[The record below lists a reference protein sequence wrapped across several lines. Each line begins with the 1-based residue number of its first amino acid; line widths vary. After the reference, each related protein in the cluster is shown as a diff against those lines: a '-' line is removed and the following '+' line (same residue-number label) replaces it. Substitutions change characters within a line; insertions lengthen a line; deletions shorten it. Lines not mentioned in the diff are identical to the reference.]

1 METTNLSKIRRDKM
15 LNTISEIKKNIT
27 DEKMLTNLSMIE
39 NELTK
44 KKYGLIWEEHEER
57 VDKELETQ
65 IPTFEEIKD
74 KEIVSNPNE
83 KFNFLLEGDNLH
95 SLYLL
100 EKTHKEKI
108 DIIYIDPPYN
118 TGNKDFSYNDH
129 YVDFEDGYRHSK
141 WLSFME
147 KRIKIAKE
155 LLNEKG
161 SIFIQIDDNE
171 LSQLKLLC
179 DNIFGEENFINI
191 ISVNMK
197 NIAGASGGGEDK
209 RFKKNCEYILI
220 YAKNYQLMPLYN
232 GAYEYT
238 EISELIQKYLTSGIS
253 WKYTSVLV
261 EEGQKKYIRSIT
273 DGNGDEIKIY
283 KRINPVIKSVK
294 QVATD
299 NNISEIEAYK
309 KFGSKIFRTT
319 NAQSSIRTRIIKAKQ
334 SFGINDNVISI
345 EYIPKTGKNKGIV
358 YEQFYKDDKC
368 NLFVW
373 LKDTTEEINGNLYK
387 KDLQGTYWDF
397 NAKMKNLTKEGNIV
411 FPNGKKPVD
420 LIKRII
426 SLYPSNDCTVLDF
439 FAGSGTT
446 GHAVISLNNDDLGT
460 RNYILCTNNENDI
473 CENITYKRLENVIK
487 GYKNDKGKK
496 YEGLG
501 SNLKY
506 YRCTYIPRINT
517 ETENLHN
524 NLLINIKNL
533 IQLENGI
540 EIDDNK
546 IRVYLNEDELDRF
559 STNEKE
565 LEICEKIYISSDIL
579 LTSEQENIFENN
591 NIEVYIIPEY
601 YFEDEIMEVM

>member
-1 METTNLSKIRRDKM
+1 MYKIVHFYITFFVHSYI
-15 LNTISEIKKNIT
+15 TIN
-27 DEKMLTNLSMIE
+27 MLTNLSMIE

-118 TGNKDFSYNDH
+118 TGNNDFTYGDETLSK
-129 YVDFEDGYRHSK
+129 EDEYKHSK

-147 KRIKIAKE
+147 RRLMIAKN
-155 LLNEKG
+155 LLSDKG
-161 SIFIQIDDNE
+161 FLFISIDDNE
-171 LSQLKLLC
+171 FANLKLLC
-179 DNIFGEENFINI
+179 DSIFGEENFI
-191 ISVNMK
+191 STLHWKKKKQPSYLHGQV
-197 NIAGASGGGEDK
+197 AGVM
-209 RFKKNCEYILI
+209 EYILVFGKNRNHLEKLSLNSTTDSNARIDNATNQISQRTIKKGIRVKLPSNITVIKAGI
-220 YAKNYQLMPLYN
+220 YKNKTMSTEYLNDIYIKNGITQNDFEARARFRDSQERIDKFCDSGVLFITKNYGFRRDKL
-232 GAYEYT
+232 E
-238 EISELIQKYLTSGIS
+238 EELA
-253 WKYTSVLV
+253 
-261 EEGQKKYIRSIT
+261 KKKAIT
-273 DGNGDEIKIY
+273 DLLLDWGDNQDSDVEIKNIFNEKIFSY
-283 KRINPVIKSVK
+283 PKPINLIRNIIKSTGYV
-294 QVATD
+294 
-299 NNISEIEAYK
+299 NC
-309 KFGSKIFRTT
+309 KI
-319 NAQSSIRTRIIKAKQ
+319 
-334 SFGINDNVISI
+334 
-345 EYIPKTGKNKGIV
+345 
-358 YEQFYKDDKC
+358 
-368 NLFVW
+368 
-373 LKDTTEEINGNLYK
+373 
-387 KDLQGTYWDF
+387 
-397 NAKMKNLTKEGNIV
+397 
-411 FPNGKKPVD
+411 
-420 LIKRII
+420 
-426 SLYPSNDCTVLDF
+426 LDF

-446 GHAVISLNNDDLGT
+446 GQAVLELNKEDNGN
-460 RNYILCTNNENDI
+460 RQFILCTNNENEI
-473 CENITYKRLENVIK
+473 CEKITYQRLKTIITGFRK
-487 GYKNDKGKK
+487 DKSK
-496 YEGLG
+496 YSDGIQ

>member
-1 METTNLSKIRRDKM
+1 METTNLSKIRREKM

-118 TGNKDFSYNDH
+118 TGNNDFTYGDETLSK
-129 YVDFEDGYRHSK
+129 EDEYKHSK

-147 KRIKIAKE
+147 RRLMIAKN
-155 LLNEKG
+155 LLSDKG
-161 SIFIQIDDNE
+161 FLFISIDDNE
-171 LSQLKLLC
+171 FANLKLLC
-179 DNIFGEENFINI
+179 DSIFGEENFI
-191 ISVNMK
+191 STLHWKKKKQPSYLHGQV
-197 NIAGASGGGEDK
+197 AGVM
-209 RFKKNCEYILI
+209 EYILVFGKNRNHLEKLSLNSTTDSNARIDNATNQISQRTIKKGIRVKLPSNITVIKAGI
-220 YAKNYQLMPLYN
+220 YKNKTMSTEYLNDIYIKNGITQNDFEARARFRDSQERIDKFCDSGVLFITKNYGFRRDKL
-232 GAYEYT
+232 E
-238 EISELIQKYLTSGIS
+238 EELA
-253 WKYTSVLV
+253 
-261 EEGQKKYIRSIT
+261 KKKAIT
-273 DGNGDEIKIY
+273 DLLLDWGDNQDSDVEIKNIFNEKIFSY
-283 KRINPVIKSVK
+283 PKPINLIRNIIKSTGYV
-294 QVATD
+294 
-299 NNISEIEAYK
+299 NC
-309 KFGSKIFRTT
+309 KI
-319 NAQSSIRTRIIKAKQ
+319 
-334 SFGINDNVISI
+334 
-345 EYIPKTGKNKGIV
+345 
-358 YEQFYKDDKC
+358 
-368 NLFVW
+368 
-373 LKDTTEEINGNLYK
+373 
-387 KDLQGTYWDF
+387 
-397 NAKMKNLTKEGNIV
+397 
-411 FPNGKKPVD
+411 
-420 LIKRII
+420 
-426 SLYPSNDCTVLDF
+426 LDF

-446 GHAVISLNNDDLGT
+446 GQAVLELNKEDNGN
-460 RNYILCTNNENDI
+460 RQFILCTNNENEI
-473 CENITYKRLENVIK
+473 CEKITHQRLKTIITGFRK
-487 GYKNDKGKK
+487 DKSK
-496 YEGLG
+496 YSDGIQ

-506 YRCTYIPRINT
+506 YRCTYVPRINT
-517 ETENLHN
+517 ETEDLHN

-546 IRVYLNEDELDRF
+546 IRVYFNEDELDKF
-559 STNEKE
+559 STNENE
-565 LEICEKIYISSDIL
+565 LEICEKVYISSDIL

>member
-15 LNTISEIKKNIT
+15 LNTINEIKKNIT
-27 DEKMLTNLSMIE
+27 DEKILTNLSMIE

-65 IPTFEEIKD
+65 IPTFEEIKN
-74 KEIVSNPNE
+74 KEIVSNPDE

-118 TGNKDFSYNDH
+118 TGNNDFTYGDETLSK
-129 YVDFEDGYRHSK
+129 EDEYKHSK

-147 KRIKIAKE
+147 RRLMIAKN
-155 LLNEKG
+155 LLSDKG
-161 SIFIQIDDNE
+161 FLFISIDDNE
-171 LSQLKLLC
+171 FANLKLLC
-179 DNIFGEENFINI
+179 DSIFGEENFI
-191 ISVNMK
+191 STLHWKKKKQPSYLHGQV
-197 NIAGASGGGEDK
+197 AGVM
-209 RFKKNCEYILI
+209 EYILVFGKNRNHLEKLSLNSTTDSNARIDNATNQISQRTIKKGIRVKLPSNITVIKAGI
-220 YAKNYQLMPLYN
+220 YKNKTMSTEYLNDVYIKNGITQNDFEARARFRDSQERIDKFCDSGVLFITKNYGFRRDKL
-232 GAYEYT
+232 E
-238 EISELIQKYLTSGIS
+238 EELA
-253 WKYTSVLV
+253 
-261 EEGQKKYIRSIT
+261 KKKAIT
-273 DGNGDEIKIY
+273 DLLLDWGDNQDSDVEIKNIFNEKIFSY
-283 KRINPVIKSVK
+283 PKPINLIKNIIKSTGYV
-294 QVATD
+294 
-299 NNISEIEAYK
+299 NC
-309 KFGSKIFRTT
+309 KI
-319 NAQSSIRTRIIKAKQ
+319 
-334 SFGINDNVISI
+334 
-345 EYIPKTGKNKGIV
+345 
-358 YEQFYKDDKC
+358 
-368 NLFVW
+368 
-373 LKDTTEEINGNLYK
+373 
-387 KDLQGTYWDF
+387 
-397 NAKMKNLTKEGNIV
+397 
-411 FPNGKKPVD
+411 
-420 LIKRII
+420 
-426 SLYPSNDCTVLDF
+426 LDF

-446 GHAVISLNNDDLGT
+446 GQAVLELNKEDNGN
-460 RNYILCTNNENDI
+460 RQFILCTNNENEI
-473 CENITYKRLENVIK
+473 CEKITYQRLKTIITGFRK
-487 GYKNDKGKK
+487 DKSK
-496 YEGLG
+496 YSDGIQ

-506 YRCTYIPRINT
+506 YRCTYVPRINT

-546 IRVYLNEDELDRF
+546 IRVYLNEDELDKF

>member
-15 LNTISEIKKNIT
+15 LNTISEIKKTIT
-27 DEKMLTNLSMIE
+27 DEKTLTNLSMIE

-108 DIIYIDPPYN
+108 DVIYIDPPYN
-118 TGNKDFSYNDH
+118 TGSKDFIYNDKII
-129 YVDFEDGYRHSK
+129 DDEDGYKHSK
-141 WLSFME
+141 WLSFMS
-147 KRIKIAKE
+147 KRLQMAQR
-155 LLNEKG
+155 LLSNTG
-161 SIFIQIDDNE
+161 VIFISIDDNE
-171 LSQLKLLC
+171 VAQLKLLC
-179 DNIFGEENFINI
+179 DTIFNEINR
-191 ISVNMK
+191 ISIHHVQVRYAEKSLADGKSVKPVM
-197 NIAGASGGGEDK
+197 
-209 RFKKNCEYILI
+209 EYVLV
-220 YAKNYQLMPLYN
+220 YAKDINKFKLNLPKEKYTDASFLY
-232 GAYEYT
+232 
-238 EISELIQKYLTSGIS
+238 EIEELGSGIMVKDGNVTMQVFKPGEWQIKKQNES
-253 WKYTSVLV
+253 SQNLLKETWVSGTIYSKMSY
-261 EEGQKKYIRSIT
+261 GQVVKKYIEPRYNS
-273 DGNGDEIKIY
+273 DGLGCLYKVIGRGDDGLGYRYYVGPSKKGSTRCKMYSGMPLSRIEEIKSNGGSFREVPISNL
-283 KRINPVIKSVK
+283 INYS
-294 QVATD
+294 AD
-299 NNISEIEAYK
+299 FGNI
-309 KFGSKIFRTT
+309 RH
-319 NAQSSIRTRIIKAKQ
+319 
-334 SFGINDNVISI
+334 
-345 EYIPKTGKNKGIV
+345 
-358 YEQFYKDDKC
+358 
-368 NLFVW
+368 
-373 LKDTTEEINGNLYK
+373 
-387 KDLQGTYWDF
+387 
-397 NAKMKNLTKEGNIV
+397 EGNMT
-411 FPNGKKPVD
+411 FNSGKKPVKMLKE
-420 LIKRII
+420 LINYHTNK
-426 SLYPSNDCTVLDF
+426 NAVVLDF
-439 FAGSGTT
+439 FAGSGSTAQ
-446 GHAVISLNNDDLGT
+446 AVLELNKEDNGN
-460 RNYILCTNNENDI
+460 RQFILCTNNENNI
-473 CENITYKRLENVIK
+473 CEEITYKRIKNVIT
-487 GYKNDKGKK
+487 GYGKYNPLK
-496 YEGLG
+496 

-506 YRCTYIPRINT
+506 YRCTYVPRINT
-517 ETENLHN
+517 EAEDLHN